1 MSNTSNSL
9 ELGLDDT
16 RFFQLA
22 IGKRVLKKQVYKATG
37 TIPIYSANVT
47 IPFGYTNKTPAN
59 FDPQK
64 PHVLWGI
71 DSYFEL
77 TVKQKGEIFVQTDH
91 CGSVAVMVP
100 DIVPEYIWYQM
111 NRLKAKLDFDR
122 TWRPSL
128 KNMKKVKVRMPIISQ
143 DAGSVKFDVTEQERI
158 AKKFKAVQSA
168 KRKLQILQGEIEQLE
183 EQADK
188 VILEA

>member
-1 MSNTSNSL
+1 MSTATNFI

-16 RFFQLA
+16 RFFGLT
-22 IGKRVLKKQVYKATG
+22 IGRRVLKKHVYKATG

-47 IPFGYTNKTPAN
+47 IPFGYTSKKPTNVD
-59 FDPQK
+59 FEK

-77 TVKQKGEIFVQTDH
+77 TVKQKDEVFVKTDH
-91 CGSVAVMVP
+91 CGSVEIKTP
-100 DIVPEYIWYQM
+100 NIVPEYIWYQL

-128 KNMKKVKVRMPIISQ
+128 KNMNKVKIKMPILSQ
-143 DAGSVKFDVTEQERI
+143 DANGIKFDLNEQQRI
-158 AKKFKAVQSA
+158 AQKFKTVQLV
-168 KRKLQILQGEIEQLE
+168 KRKLQLLQDEIQQLE

-188 VILEA
+188 VIIE